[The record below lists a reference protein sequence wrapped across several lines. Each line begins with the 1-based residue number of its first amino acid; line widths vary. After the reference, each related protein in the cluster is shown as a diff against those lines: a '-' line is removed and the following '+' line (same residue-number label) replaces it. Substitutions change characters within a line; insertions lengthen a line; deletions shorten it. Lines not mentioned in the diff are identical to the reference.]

1 MHFGGNFKKLETL
14 DLTPFFTL
22 HDTSRQ
28 FTQQHKPIECKN
40 IYLVQHKTIYT
51 TQANKYIYLVQPS
64 ITKIKHKLISTTFYL
79 DIER

>member
-40 IYLVQHKTIYT
+40 NFANPL
-51 TQANKYIYLVQPS
+51 NKYIYLVQPS